1 MTIKKRAVLGI
12 AAVAMLLPA
21 TPGPAEASCTTVM
34 IGDQKTC
41 LEQIP
46 CGARDAVADQNEK
59 VGATVRKY
67 VAGWCYA

>member
-1 MTIKKRAVLGI
+1 MV
-12 AAVAMLLPA
+12 AAVTAAALLAPA
-21 TPGPAEASCTTVM
+21 GVAPAEASCTSVI

-46 CGARDAVADQNEK
+46 CGARDYVADQNEK

-67 VAGWCYA
+67 VAGWCYQ